1 MEIDQ
6 WLKLVEYG
14 DYPHLEGIQRVTKEV
29 AIEMQRKFRTL
40 RARLARKFGGIP
52 IYIGHP
58 DDENFVHFPGHS
70 DTRSYAWV
78 QDIEAREDGIWI
90 LPKWSEEGRKLI
102 ENSYFKFLSPRWE
115 MKRKSDVLI
124 PIRLISVGL
133 TNHPNI
139 PGDTIANQRTDNLKA
154 IPIAIATNCDA
165 TNCDKTSKKENE
177 KKRSRKIRKNRDT
190 IEWKSVAIPS
200 EWDPQILQD
209 VNHLLVQLFAID
221 FNHSIDEIEKQL
233 VMAAEQARLWREE
246 GEILKNNNEKLASE
260 SERFYKIACE
270 EERRVKELMEQLK
283 DEKNRSGEHFVN
295 FAISRGFI
303 LPNESAEWKEKYI
316 TDPHVTSNELLKQT
330 CVLNTTSK
338 TEHLRE
344 KMNSSGKTQILA
356 LVNERMERNGENY
369 TEAWSTV
376 KKLNPTLF

>member
-14 DYPHLEGIQRVTKEV
+14 DHPHSEGIQRVTKEA
-29 AIEMQRKFRTL
+29 AIEMQRKFHSL

-58 DDENFVHFPGHS
+58 DDESFVRFPGHS

-78 QDIEAREDGIWI
+78 QNIEAREDGIWI
-90 LPKWSEEGRKLI
+90 LPKWSEDGQKLI

-115 MKRKSDVLI
+115 MKRESDVLI

-139 PGDTIANQRTDNLKA
+139 PGDAIANQKMVTNNLKV
-154 IPIAIATNCDA
+154 IPVAIATNCDRA
-165 TNCDKTSKKENE
+165 SKEEKE
-177 KKRSRKIRKNRDT
+177 KKKNRRIKKNRNTMESAAD
-190 IEWKSVAIPS
+190 SS
-200 EWDPQILQD
+200 EWDPEFLRDI
-209 VNHLLVQLFAID
+209 NYLLAQLFAVD
-221 FNHSIDEIEKQL
+221 FNHSIGEIEKQF
-233 VMAAEQARLWREE
+233 VTTVEQARLWREE
-246 GEILKNNNEKLASE
+246 GKILKNNNGELASE

-270 EERRVKELMEQLK
+270 KERQVKELAEQLK

-316 TDPHVTSNELLKQT
+316 IDPNVASNELLKRNY
-330 CVLNTTSK
+330 VLNTTSK

-344 KMNSSGKTQILA
+344 KMNTGGKTQILA
-356 LVNERMERNGENY
+356 LVNERMEHSGENY
-369 TEAWSTV
+369 TEAWNSV
-376 KKLNPTLF
+376 KKLHPILF